1 MKKRV
6 LKILE
11 HFNLEKIKNDR
22 RVVVFAVCLF
32 IATALWFLNALGKN
46 YTTSLFYSVKY
57 INPPEDLFLTSS
69 PPSRF
74 ELKVEAHGFTLLRHK
89 LALSTSP
96 IILNLNTLRQNSE
109 SNGGVISIRTQ
120 SLIPRISDQVSNE
133 ITISDIN
140 PQTITLFFDSLTTKS
155 LPVKPDLNIQFKP
168 QYYRKGAIRIN
179 PEHLKISGPSSLLD
193 TMSFLSTEKIS
204 LNDLSAYIEKRV
216 RVNHPENT
224 RISQETVL
232 VEIPVEQFTEK
243 TFKVPVQVKN
253 EPSGVSIKLFP
264 SEVNVSF
271 LVGLSEYENV
281 TPADFKTLVDYQ
293 QADYD
298 SETLDISVEEQP
310 PFIQM
315 LRIMPQEVD
324 FLIEE
329 QN

>member
-6 LKILE
+6 SEILGY
-11 HFNLEKIKNDR
+11 FNLEKIKNDR
-22 RVVVFAVCLF
+22 RVVVFAICLF

-46 YTTSLFYSVKY
+46 YTTTLFYSVKY

-74 ELKVEAHGFTLLRHK
+74 ELQVEAHGFTLLRHK

-96 IILNLNTLRQNSE
+96 IVLNLNSLRQNADI
-109 SNGGVISIRTQ
+109 NGGIIPIRTQ
-120 SLIPRISDQVSNE
+120 SLIPRISEQVSNE

-155 LPVKPDLNIQFKP
+155 LPVKPNLNIQFKS
-168 QYYRKGAIRIN
+168 QYYRKGNIRVS

-193 TMSFLSTEKIS
+193 TMFSLSTQEIRLDDIS
-204 LNDLSAYIEKRV
+204 TDIEKRV
-216 RVNHPENT
+216 RVNHPGNT
-224 RISQETVL
+224 RISEETVL

-253 EPSGVSIKLFP
+253 EPSGMNIKLFP

-281 TPADFKTLVDYQ
+281 TPGDFKISVDYQ

-298 SETLDISVEEQP
+298 SETLDISVEEHP
-310 PFIQM
+310 LFIQK
-315 LRIMPQEVD
+315 LRITPQAVD